1 MTFSDYVNFLHGYCD
16 TDMKTDVFMKLL
28 LDKVMVV
35 PLSSADEQR
44 DYNGDYNPLA
54 NLSANTLKSYYNGIR
69 ELPQKSAA
77 WILARLDKEQFKE
90 YIDSFE
96 FSDDTSSEI
105 CNRLKRMGIRATP
118 ETIAE
123 TLTNWFV
130 NILTFIADEK
140 KFEIT
145 QNHNLPP
152 KNAYFTGR
160 QKRLGDI
167 DDLFKKGKKDAVS
180 ICQTVSGL
188 GGIGKTQLAVQY
200 AYSYCRNYINFIW
213 FVVSESSTTVYNY
226 FKDLAEHFS
235 LYLPDNCTPEDLQ
248 MVIKTWLSDNQY
260 WLLIFDNLES
270 YDTIKPYLPQKINGR
285 IIITSRNTRIDYG
298 ETLELEVFD
307 LDESVNFL
315 KRRLS
320 ENDSMKME
328 KYKFDDFNEQ
338 APVLAKRLGYL
349 PLALEQA
356 AAYIRE
362 VRLTIADY
370 VEKLDRNG
378 LDIFDDE
385 KSKAEFYTRAVHT
398 TWAISF
404 KNLELSAQYLMNLC
418 AYMAPD
424 RIPVNF
430 FVEMRDKLPSP
441 LKDDL
446 ADDDIKDRIVNGLRI
461 FSLATGDAYFIN
473 IHRLVQEVVRKS
485 HEVTA
490 DAN

>member
-16 TDMKTDVFMKLL
+16 TDMKTDVFMKML

-44 DYNGDYNPLA
+44 DSDGEYNPLA

-69 ELPQKSAA
+69 ELPQKSAV
-77 WILARLDKEQFKE
+77 WILAHLDKEQFKE

-105 CNRLKRMGIRATP
+105 CSRLKRMGIRATP

-130 NILTFIADEK
+130 NILTFISDEK

-270 YDTIKPYLPQKINGR
+270 YDTIKPYLPQKIM
-285 IIITSRNTRIDYG
+285 TTR
-298 ETLELEVFD
+298 
-307 LDESVNFL
+307 
-315 KRRLS
+315 
-320 ENDSMKME
+320 
-328 KYKFDDFNEQ
+328 
-338 APVLAKRLGYL
+338 
-349 PLALEQA
+349 
-356 AAYIRE
+356 
-362 VRLTIADY
+362 
-370 VEKLDRNG
+370 
-378 LDIFDDE
+378 
-385 KSKAEFYTRAVHT
+385 
-398 TWAISF
+398 
-404 KNLELSAQYLMNLC
+404 
-418 AYMAPD
+418 
-424 RIPVNF
+424 
-430 FVEMRDKLPSP
+430 
-441 LKDDL
+441 
-446 ADDDIKDRIVNGLRI
+446 
-461 FSLATGDAYFIN
+461 
-473 IHRLVQEVVRKS
+473 
-485 HEVTA
+485 
-490 DAN
+490 